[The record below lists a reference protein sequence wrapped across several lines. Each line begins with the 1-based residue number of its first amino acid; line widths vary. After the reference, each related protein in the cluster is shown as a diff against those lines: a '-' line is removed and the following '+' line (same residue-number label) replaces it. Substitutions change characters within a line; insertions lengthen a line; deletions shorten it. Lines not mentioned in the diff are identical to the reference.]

1 MKFPV
6 LALAAFTAAILLFSC
21 KKDKVEDIQ
30 CDGSNPTYT
39 GRIRAIINSNCA
51 TSNCHPGYSSYAGLE
66 GILQNGSFER
76 EVLIDQTMP
85 RNGNLSAGELSEIKC
100 WVENGFPEN

>member
-1 MKFPV
+1 MRFTA
-6 LALAAFTAAILLFSC
+6 LALAGFTAAVLLFSC
-21 KKDKVEDIQ
+21 RKDEVEDIQ

-39 GRIRAIINSNCA
+39 GQIRAIINANC
-51 TSNCHPGYSSYAGLE
+51 TNSNCHPGYSTYAGLE

-76 EVLIDQTMP
+76 EVLTDQTMP
-85 RNGNLSAGELSEIKC
+85 RNGNLSSSELSKIKC